1 MEKSFCVATCVYS
14 AIEPKTAKAIFDARK
29 TMDFDWLVYE
39 GDSLIGKARC
49 IVAHEFLKRSEEI
62 IVFIDADIVFTP
74 EDLKQLVDDV
84 SKGFLIV
91 SGYYPEREGRSEDIF
106 FSQDVRLYARKKYR
120 EIVKENNLIFTP
132 VDLLGIGFTAVS
144 RKIFEALVEQKLVGC
159 FRWGNAVIPMFF
171 NTGVLVN
178 EDTPFYLSEDGFF
191 SLLVKKLGI
200 DLLVDNRVQLGHI
213 GKTVCR

>member
-49 IVAHEFLKRSEEI
+49 IVASEFLKRSEEI
-62 IVFIDADIVFTP
+62 IVFTDADIVFNH
-74 EDLKQLVDDV
+74 EDL
-84 SKGFLIV
+84 KGFLIV
-91 SGYYPEREGRSEDIF
+91 SGYCPEREGKSEEIF
-106 FSQDVRLYARKKYR
+106 FSKDVSLHARKKYR

-144 RKIFEALVEQKLVGC
+144 RKIFEAL
-159 FRWGNAVIPMFF
+159 
-171 NTGVLVN
+171 
-178 EDTPFYLSEDGFF
+178 
-191 SLLVKKLGI
+191 LVKKLGI